1 MKSSRSL
8 RTESGA
14 KLVMNCHVAV
24 YYASGSEKKRE
35 RDREKERE
43 RERRRENC
51 KISSECDRLNAITF
65 SAIDLA

>member
-43 RERRRENC
+43 REG
-51 KISSECDRLNAITF
+51 DRTARYPVNT
-65 SAIDLA
+65 ID